1 MSPLNEEWPDLPDG
15 VCISEH
21 HNESVAASGAHDDMF
36 SLTIAEYRQLL
47 ADKELLEAT
56 CSDLIGVLRRT
67 LNSIMVGATPYSMYE
82 EIEAALQPV
91 PDPPPPDPTGCAHCI
106 QPDPRTMLR
115 NCMELHGDPRT
126 RVPHDHTLPGGQH
139 QAEAA

>member
-1 MSPLNEEWPDLPDG
+1 MPLREGDYDLPEG
-15 VCISEH
+15 MLAPSAREP
-21 HNESVAASGAHDDMF
+21 DMF
-36 SLTIAEYRQLL
+36 SLTISEYRQLL

-82 EIEAALQPV
+82 EIEAALQAALQPV

-115 NCMELHGDPRT
+115 NCRERHGNPDT
-126 RVPHDHTLPGGQH
+126 VVPHDHTLPGPRTDKEG
-139 QAEAA
+139 

>member
-67 LNSIMVGATPYSMYE
+67 LNSIMVGATPCDQYADLDAALQ
-82 EIEAALQPV
+82 AALQPV
-91 PDPPPPDPTGCAHCI
+91 PDPPPADPTRCAHCI
-106 QPDPRTMLR
+106 QP
-115 NCMELHGDPRT
+115 
-126 RVPHDHTLPGGQH
+126 
-139 QAEAA
+139 A